1 MRHEVEGI
9 DPDQAEMRPLNDAL
23 DDTLSQPR
31 STMSILIAFASAA
44 LLLAVLGIY
53 GVMAYGVAQRTRE
66 IAIRMALGAK
76 TTDVRNLIL
85 GQSLRLVAAG
95 IAIGLPLAIG
105 TGSLYSALLFGV
117 HPADPPTIA
126 GVIALVSLAALAAAY
141 IPSRRAARVD
151 PASALRSE

>member
-1 MRHEVEGI
+1 
-9 DPDQAEMRPLNDAL
+9 
-23 DDTLSQPR
+23 
-31 STMSILIAFASAA
+31 
-44 LLLAVLGIY
+44 
-53 GVMAYGVAQRTRE
+53 
-66 IAIRMALGAK
+66 MALGAK